1 MTLEY
6 NITGLVTKELIAAGS
21 DARAIG
27 SISMCNVHAS
37 DSVDIDIHIGKC
49 SSKYYIIK
57 NYTLSYGSTLI
68 LEGKEIS
75 FNNVTGEFGLFIK
88 LNNSD
93 SAVDVIMRR

>member
-37 DSVDIDIHIGKC
+37 DSVDIDIHMKML
-49 SSKYYIIK
+49 KQVLY
-57 NYTLSYGSTLI
+57 N
-68 LEGKEIS
+68 
-75 FNNVTGEFGLFIK
+75 
-88 LNNSD
+88 
-93 SAVDVIMRR
+93 